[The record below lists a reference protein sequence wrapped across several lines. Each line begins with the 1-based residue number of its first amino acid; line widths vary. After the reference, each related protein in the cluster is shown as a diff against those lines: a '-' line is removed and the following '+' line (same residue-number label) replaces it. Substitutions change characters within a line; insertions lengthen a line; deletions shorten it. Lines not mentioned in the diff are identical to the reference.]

1 MRRGIPFREKKNKYR
16 IRYIF
21 LLTGIVDL
29 LGVYADGLPDTS
41 GILHGTGHNLLRHC
55 NTS

>member
-1 MRRGIPFREKKNKYR
+1 MRRGIPFREKKNKYI

-21 LLTGIVDL
+21 LLAGIIDL